1 MQTTRVIRGALRA
14 VVGTVALLTLA
25 ASAAG
30 QEAPP
35 HRLRLEEVVDLALKN
50 YPAIRAAEAQ
60 TAATRGGVSLAHTA
74 YLPRIDLLWQENRAT
89 RNNVA
94 GLLLPQSVI
103 SSISGPVAATAYNG
117 VWGSATGALFS
128 WEPFDFGL
136 RRANVSVAENLV
148 NQAAAGAD
156 LTRFQVAARAA
167 DAFLAAVEADE
178 LVRAAQANVDRLNV
192 FATSV
197 ATLVQNQLR
206 PGADAS
212 RADAELAAGRI
223 QLLRVQLAATS
234 ARATLAELIGLAGQN
249 LIPDAGT
256 LLQKTPLVPQVPETL
271 EAHPAARTQE
281 AAVAT
286 VQAREAALSHA
297 YVPRA
302 NVQSSWFARGAVPST
317 LGGSGTDGLWPTT
330 SNWAVGLTFTFPV
343 FDVSNV
349 RARRAIEVGAEAA
362 ERARYDQTLEALRA
376 QRDRTTAAFDTAR
389 QILEVIPTEVR
400 AAHDAESRARVR
412 YEAGLGQ
419 LTEVADAQRL
429 LAQAEVDEAESRL
442 AVWQALLA
450 AASAGG
456 TLEPFLTQIR

>member
-1 MQTTRVIRGALRA
+1 
-14 VVGTVALLTLA
+14 
-25 ASAAG
+25 
-30 QEAPP
+30 
-35 HRLRLEEVVDLALKN
+35 
-50 YPAIRAAEAQ
+50 
-60 TAATRGGVSLAHTA
+60 
-74 YLPRIDLLWQENRAT
+74 
-89 RNNVA
+89 
-94 GLLLPQSVI
+94 
-103 SSISGPVAATAYNG
+103 
-117 VWGSATGALFS
+117 
-128 WEPFDFGL
+128 
-136 RRANVSVAENLV
+136 
-148 NQAAAGAD
+148 
-156 LTRFQVAARAA
+156 
-167 DAFLAAVEADE
+167 
-178 LVRAAQANVDRLNV
+178 
-192 FATSV
+192 
-197 ATLVQNQLR
+197 
-206 PGADAS
+206 
-212 RADAELAAGRI
+212 
-223 QLLRVQLAATS
+223 
-234 ARATLAELIGLAGQN
+234 
-249 LIPDAGT
+249 
-256 LLQKTPLVPQVPETL
+256 
-271 EAHPAARTQE
+271 
-281 AAVAT
+281 VAT

-330 SNWAVGLTFTFPV
+330 SNWAVGLTFSFPV

-349 RARRAIEVGAEAA
+349 RAKRAIEVGAEAA